1 MQKILEMLALELSLK
16 GVDFQLQVVTGRLKN
31 QCGSSHLGCFV
42 MNKDNNI
49 EHSRIKWNR
58 IENKI

>member
-1 MQKILEMLALELSLK
+1 MLALELSLK

-31 QCGSSHLGCFV
+31 QCGSSQLGCFV